1 MTIRAIEPISGQD
14 AAAHAALLGLN
25 NANAHHTSS
34 LTAERWDELVAR
46 AFSATCVEEAAAL
59 LIAFDQNADY
69 DSANFLW
76 FRQRLPRFVYVD
88 RIIVSARNRAQG
100 LASRIYEDLFSRAR
114 ATGHDRVVCE
124 VNLIPANPKSDRFHD
139 RMGFSEVGQARLEHV
154 GRTVRYLERHL

>member
-1 MTIRAIEPISGQD
+1 MTIRAIEPSSGQD
-14 AAAHAALLGLN
+14 AAAQVALLDLN

-88 RIIVSARNRAQG
+88 RIIVSARNRA
-100 LASRIYEDLFSRAR
+100 
-114 ATGHDRVVCE
+114 
-124 VNLIPANPKSDRFHD
+124 
-139 RMGFSEVGQARLEHV
+139 
-154 GRTVRYLERHL
+154 